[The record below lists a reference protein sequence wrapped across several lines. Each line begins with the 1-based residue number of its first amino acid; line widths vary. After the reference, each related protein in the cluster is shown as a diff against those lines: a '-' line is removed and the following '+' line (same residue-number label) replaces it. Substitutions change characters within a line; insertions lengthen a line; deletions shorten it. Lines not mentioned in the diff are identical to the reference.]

1 MSSLYSVWDICDD
14 LILRKVNES
23 DASVFAKRY
32 GGSSQCW
39 GVIWSII
46 SLVLMICGILAG
58 LAAFKQNTQ
67 QQKDDSDN
75 FIPTVRLLLKI

>member
-39 GVIWSII
+39 GVIWSLI
-46 SLVLMICGILAG
+46 SLFLMVMGILAA
-58 LAAFKQNTQ
+58 LAAFKQDFAQ
-67 QQKDDSDN
+67 QEKDAQK
-75 FIPTVRLLLKI
+75 ILPTVKMLMKI